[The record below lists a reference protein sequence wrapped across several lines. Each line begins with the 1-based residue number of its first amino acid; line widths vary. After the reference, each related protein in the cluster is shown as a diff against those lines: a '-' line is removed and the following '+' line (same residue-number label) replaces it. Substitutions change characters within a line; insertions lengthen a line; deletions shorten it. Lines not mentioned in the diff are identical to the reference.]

1 MKAIAVFP
9 KEKRMGMVDAPEPK
23 LEGPG
28 QVKVRMLEVGICG
41 TDKEIARFEYGE
53 PPEGSDYLIL
63 GHESLGEVVEVGAGT
78 STLKK
83 GDLVVMMVR
92 RPCSEPGCL
101 ACRAGR
107 QDFCYTGK
115 FTERGIKQRNGF
127 MTEFIVDEERYA
139 VHVPPESRDI
149 AILTEPMTIAEK
161 AFTQI
166 LSIQSRLP
174 WVSPAAG
181 SEPPLTG
188 RHALVLGA
196 GPVGLLGAMKLIAA
210 GADTWV
216 YSREAPD
223 SPKAKM
229 VTAFGGRYL
238 CSEQVQADHLE
249 ETTGRLDVVYEATG
263 AAAMSFQVLG
273 ELSANA
279 IFVFTGVPGHGG
291 PIEINADTLMKRIVL
306 DNQVVLG
313 TVNAGR
319 DAFEAAIRDLANFRQ
334 RFGSALSSLITGR
347 CTLDELAKSDIQKLG
362 GIKNVIEIAA

>member
-9 KEKRMGMVDAPEPK
+9 KERRMGMVDAPEPK
-23 LEGPG
+23 VEGPG

-78 STLKK
+78 STLKP

-92 RPCSEPGCL
+92 RPCADPECI

-115 FTERGIKQRNGF
+115 FTERGIKKRNGF

-139 VHVPPESRDI
+139 VPVPADLRDI
-149 AILTEPMTIAEK
+149 GILTEPMTIAEK

-166 LSIQSRLP
+166 LTIQARLP
-174 WVSPAAG
+174 WISTAAG

-188 RHALVLGA
+188 RNALVLGA
-196 GPVGLLGAMKLIAA
+196 GPVGLLGAMKLAA
-210 GADTWV
+210 TGAAVWV
-216 YSREAPD
+216 YSIEAPD

-229 VTAFGGRYL
+229 VEGLGAHYL
-238 CSEQVQADHLE
+238 CSKTVPTDHLE
-249 ETTGRLDVVYEATG
+249 QTTGRIDLVYEATG

-279 IFVFTGVPGHGG
+279 IFVFTGVPGRAA
-291 PIEINADTLMKRIVL
+291 PIQIDADS
-306 DNQVVLG
+306 
-313 TVNAGR
+313 GR
-319 DAFEAAIRDLANFRQ
+319 
-334 RFGSALSSLITGR
+334 S
-347 CTLDELAKSDIQKLG
+347 
-362 GIKNVIEIAA
+362 

>member
-9 KEKRMGMVDAPEPK
+9 KEKRMGMVDAPEP
-23 LEGPG
+23 GIQGGG

-63 GHESLGEVVEVGAGT
+63 GHESLGEVVEAGSGT
-78 STLKK
+78 SSLKK

-115 FTERGIKQRNGF
+115 FTERGIKGRNGF

-139 VHVPPESRDI
+139 VLVPQELRDV

-166 LSIQSRLP
+166 LTIQSRLP
-174 WVSPAAG
+174 WISPAAG

-216 YSREAPD
+216 YSREASD

-229 VTAFGGRYL
+229 VGDFGGRYL
-238 CSEQVQADHLE
+238 SSEDVPANQLE
-249 ETTGRLDVVYEATG
+249 NTIARVDVVYEATG
-263 AAAMSFQVLG
+263 AAAMSIQVLG

-279 IFVFTGVPGHGG
+279 IFVFTGVPGRAA
-291 PIEINADTLMKRIVL
+291 PVELNAGTLMKHIVL
-306 DNQVVLG
+306 ENQVILG

-319 DAFEAAIRDLANFRQ
+319 DAFEAAVRDLAVFRK
-334 RFGSALSSLITGR
+334 RFGNQLSSLITGR
-347 CTLDELAKSDIQKLG
+347 CTLDELAKTDMQALG
-362 GIKNVIEIAA
+362 GIKNVIEIAH